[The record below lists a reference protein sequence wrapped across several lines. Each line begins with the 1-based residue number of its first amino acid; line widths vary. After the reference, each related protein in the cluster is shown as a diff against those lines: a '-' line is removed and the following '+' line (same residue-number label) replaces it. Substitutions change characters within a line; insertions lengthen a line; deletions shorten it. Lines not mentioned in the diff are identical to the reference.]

1 MSERVRGVALQTL
14 NLTATDNSTIAS
26 NNSGQRKFL
35 RGIFVS
41 AASVGPTI
49 TVSDSLKTIAAQFTP
64 VAATWYDLPV
74 VIDGTL
80 TVAIGGTVNCT
91 VYYGGE

>member
-14 NLTATDNSTIAS
+14 NLTATDNSSIVS
-26 NNSGQRKFL
+26 NNTGQRKFL

-41 AASVGPTI
+41 SASSVPTLA
-49 TVSDSLKTIAAQFTP
+49 VSDSLKTIAAQFTP
-64 VAATWYDLPV
+64 AVGWYDLPV
-74 VIDGTL
+74 IIDGTL

-91 VYYGGE
+91 VYYGSE